1 MSASAAIDSAHTAYA
16 DHRWN
21 DAVSAFADAAVVEKL
36 SAADLEAWSTAAFL
50 VGRESDGLDALTRA
64 HEEYLVDADT
74 PGAAR
79 CAGWLGIHLMDTGD
93 RARSAG
99 WLARAQ
105 RLAQQIEEPSPVE
118 GLVLVPAA
126 VGALYQGDAEGAE
139 QLFGRVGEIGARFS
153 DSDLIA
159 LAGLGQG
166 QVKIM
171 LGQISEGLGLL
182 DESMVAVT
190 AGEVSPIPSGIV
202 YCAVIGY
209 CHLAFDLRRAQEWTS
224 ALDHWCDAQ
233 NDMVAF
239 SGQCYA
245 HRAELF
251 RLHGAW
257 PEALAAA
264 RVAEERH
271 RRGDRDA
278 AWGAYYQRGEVQ
290 RLRGEF
296 ELADQSFSVAGE
308 SGFEPQPGLALLR
321 LAQGKAQQAKTIIR
335 RSLAEADPAT
345 RRHLLPAAVEI
356 DLACDDVAAARRNVD
371 ELIAMHEASPMP
383 MLSAVCGYAEGAV
396 LLGEGDPE
404 AASAK
409 LRLARRVWQELDAPY
424 EVARCRVLIARAHQ
438 AEGDSDSAVAEIDAA
453 RDVFLELGAQ
463 PALAA
468 LERTTRSHAAGP
480 LTSRE
485 TDVLRLVSAG
495 YTNRVI
501 AGELFLSEKTVGR
514 HISNIFVKLGLSSR
528 AAATA
533 YAYEHGLVG
542 GGLGRIT
549 HAPDDAEMGRSPHAD
564 R

>member
-1 MSASAAIDSAHTAYA
+1 MSAPTAVDFAHSAYA
-16 DHRWN
+16 EHRWN
-21 DAVSAFADAAVVEKL
+21 DAVSTFAGAGATEEL
-36 SAADLEAWSTAAFL
+36 SPADLESWSTAAFL
-50 VGRESDGLDALTRA
+50 VGSESEGIDALTRA
-64 HEEYLVDADT
+64 HEAFLAAGDT
-74 PGAAR
+74 AGAAR
-79 CAGWLGIHLMDTGD
+79 CAGWLGIHLMDSGD

-99 WLARAQ
+99 WFARAQ
-105 RLAQQIEEPSPVE
+105 RLAQQTLEPGPVE
-118 GLVLVPAA
+118 GLVLIPAA
-126 VGALYQGDAEGAE
+126 LGALYQGDAVGAE
-139 QLFGRVGEIGARFS
+139 QLFGRVAAIGQRFS
-153 DSDLIA
+153 DSDLMA

-166 QVKIM
+166 QAKIM
-171 LGQISEGLGLL
+171 LGQSSEGLSLL
-182 DESMVAVT
+182 DEAMVAVT
-190 AGEVSPIPSGIV
+190 TGEVSPIPSGIV

-233 NDMVAF
+233 SDMVAF

-257 PEALAAA
+257 FEALAAA
-264 RVAEERH
+264 QVAEERH

-296 ELADQSFSVAGE
+296 ELAEESFSIASE

-321 LAQGKAQQAKTIIR
+321 LAEGKAQQARTSIR
-335 RSLAEADPAT
+335 RSLTEADPAT

-356 DLACDDVAAARRNVD
+356 ELACDDVAAARRNVD
-371 ELIAMHEASPMP
+371 ELVAMNNAVLMP
-383 MLSAVCGYAEGAV
+383 MLNAVCGYAEGAV
-396 LLGEGDPE
+396 LLGEGDPD
-404 AASAK
+404 AASRR

-438 AEGDSDSAVAEIDAA
+438 AQGDADSAAAELEAA

-463 PALAA
+463 PALAHV
-468 LERTTRSHAAGP
+468 ERMSRSHTAGP
-480 LTSRE
+480 LTARE
-485 TDVLRLVSAG
+485 TEVLRLVSAG
-495 YTNRVI
+495 HTNRVI
-501 AGELFLSEKTVGR
+501 ARELFLSEKTVAR

-528 AAATA
+528 SAATA

-542 GGLGRIT
+542 GG
-549 HAPDDAEMGRSPHAD
+549 
-564 R
+564 